1 MFQMLSAAAAAAAFV
16 LAILGSWVRI
26 NGAGMTCPDWPLCH
40 GHLIPSLAG
49 GVILEWSHR
58 LVAFIEGFLVLA
70 AVWAAWRERD
80 RIAGIR
86 PTLAF
91 IVGVFAVQVLLGAW
105 TVAVSNSPYSVVLHW
120 GAAMLFIGGLVALA
134 VLAFRRPRPGVD
146 VARVSVRSVALGATA
161 VVAFITMLAGADV
174 SSSGSGLA
182 CISLPLCDGTTSPM
196 GWPQLVQ
203 NVHRVAAASL
213 FAIAMVA
220 TYVVVV
226 RGSVIVRIATMIG
239 FALLVFQVMLGL
251 ANVAW
256 QLPTML
262 RELHAANATGVFVA
276 YVAATLLALRERV
289 AVANERPALAMPD
302 VGALRT
308 Q

>member
-1 MFQMLSAAAAAAAFV
+1 MFQVLSAAAAAAAFV

-40 GHLIPSLAG
+40 GHVIPSLAG

-58 LVAFIEGFLVLA
+58 LVAFLEGFLVLA

-86 PTLAF
+86 PTLGF
-91 IVGVFAVQVLLGAW
+91 IVAIFAVQVLLGAW
-105 TVAVSNSPYSVVLHW
+105 TVEVSNSPYSVVLHW

-134 VLAFRRPRPGVD
+134 VLAFRRPRPGID
-146 VARVSVRSVALGATA
+146 NLRWSVRGAALATT
-161 VVAFITMLAGADV
+161 AFAAFVTMLAGADV
-174 SSSGSGLA
+174 SSSGAGLA
-182 CISLPLCDGTTSPM
+182 CVSLPLCDGTTAPY
-196 GWPQLVQ
+196 GWAQMLQ
-203 NVHRVAAASL
+203 NVHRIAAGTF
-213 FAIAMVA
+213 FAIAVVS

-226 RGSVIVRIATMIG
+226 RGALVVRIATTIA
-239 FALLVFQVMLGL
+239 FALLVFQVMLGM

-256 QLPTML
+256 ELPTVL
-262 RELHAANATGVFVA
+262 RELHAANATAVFVA
-276 YVAATLLALRERV
+276 YVVATLLALRESP
-289 AVANERPALAMPD
+289 AVASARRAPSLPD